1 MQIVTISS
9 QRQITLP
16 QRLLAR
22 IGVKKHDRLALDV
35 EGDKLVAKPQKVS
48 LVEELSG
55 SLLPYVKP
63 ELRGRSLS
71 EIMRV
76 TRKKVAKHLANE

>member
-1 MQIVTISS
+1 MHIATISS

-16 QRLLAR
+16 QRMLAQL
-22 IGVKKHDRLALDV
+22 GVKKYDRLALKI
-35 EGDKLVAKPQKVS
+35 EGDNLVAKPQKTS

-63 ELRGRSLS
+63 ELRGKSWK

-76 TRKKVAKHLANE
+76 TRKRVAEHLAHE

>member
-1 MQIVTISS
+1 MHIVKVSS

-22 IGVKKHDRLALDV
+22 IGVKKHDNLSLEVKGDV
-35 EGDKLVAKPQKVS
+35 LVVKPRKTT

-55 SLLPYVKP
+55 SLLPYIKP
-63 ELRGRSLS
+63 ELRGKSMK

-76 TRKKVAKHLANE
+76 TRKRVAEHLAHE